1 MKRRAFNG
9 FVIPLV
15 LALLTS
21 LVVFQIVS
29 SHEQDFIRVNETSI
43 VSAQLNALIKIVVD
57 AETSERGFVI
67 TGDQRYLEP
76 YFSSTTDFG
85 VTLTALRGSL
95 TDSASRETL
104 DKIDALH
111 ERWYREVAEVVIGA
125 RKQAPVGLDN
135 ALRGASTAFTEA
147 HVAALRYQLTNETP
161 QLNRSDL
168 LLGEVERQLERAL
181 SLSISGSQR
190 TAARAAAVQVERY
203 RRDKEETGRAALLE
217 RAQTLNYTL
226 AQLAT
231 DAETAEAEVTVLI
244 FAGTGKRLVDEIRT
258 LVADLAEGVN
268 TTLERTLV
276 ASNAATQRTQWLAF
290 FGPLFA
296 SLVSLL
302 AIVQSQRRLGR
313 SIRELA
319 AAARGFAEGQ
329 LGRRLSL
336 GARDELRPLAEDFNL
351 MANRLSEREQQNA
364 QLGQFSS
371 TLQSCTTTVEA
382 YGATERFAP
391 QLFGAFSG
399 ALYRISNSR
408 NLLEEVAR
416 WGDEAGLPDAPQVH
430 TPSDCWALRRGSPQ
444 TVDGARG
451 MICLHAHTPA
461 PPKSL
466 CTPLITQNEPLGL
479 LYLYS
484 SDPETDLNG
493 ATERFVGTVAEQL
506 ALALSNLRLR
516 ESLRQQSIRDPL
528 TGLYNRRHLEET
540 LELELHRAAR
550 RNEPVSVVMFDVDH
564 FKRYNDTYG
573 HDAGDTVLRA
583 LSDVVKRHIRAGD
596 LAYRVGGEEF
606 LLLQP
611 GMAATDAVKRAETL
625 REAAAAIAF
634 SGQGGAL
641 GGVTIS
647 LGVATYPDHAQRSTD
662 LLKRAD
668 EALYQAKRG
677 GRNRTVVTGSAREG
691 AEPVAPRE

>member
-1 MKRRAFNG
+1 LKRRVFGG
-9 FVIPLV
+9 FVVPLV

-21 LVVFQIVS
+21 LVVLQIVS
-29 SHEQDFIRVNETSI
+29 SYERDFERVNETSRT
-43 VSAQLNALIKIVVD
+43 SAQLSTLVKTVID
-57 AETSERGFVI
+57 AETGQRGFAI
-67 TGDQRYLEP
+67 TGNQTFLEP
-76 YFSSTTDFG
+76 YLSSTTEFG
-85 VTLTALRGSL
+85 VTLSALRASL
-95 TDSASRETL
+95 TEDADRETL
-104 DKIDALH
+104 SRIDSLF
-111 ERWYREVAEVVIGA
+111 ERWHREIAEVVIGT
-125 RKQAPVGLDN
+125 RRRAPVELAG
-135 ALRGASTAFTEA
+135 ALRGASTAFSEA
-147 HVAALRYQLTNETP
+147 RATMTRYQLNQETA
-161 QLNRSDL
+161 LLSRAGR
-168 LLGEVERQLERAL
+168 LLGETERQLERAL
-181 SLSISGSQR
+181 KLGVVGPKQ
-190 TAARAAAVQVERY
+190 AAMRAATDRVEAY
-203 RRDKEETGRAALLE
+203 RREVSALSE
-217 RAQTLNYTL
+217 AQALDDTLQ
-226 AQLAT
+226 QLAA
-231 DAETAEAEVTVLI
+231 DAEAAEKKVTALI
-244 FAGTGKRLVDEIRT
+244 RVGAGKRLTDEIRT
-258 LVADLAEGVN
+258 QVAKLSEEVN
-268 TTLERTLV
+268 TDLENTLAASTAAIRRTEWV
-276 ASNAATQRTQWLAF
+276 AF

-296 SLVSLL
+296 ALISSL
-302 AIVQSQRRLGR
+302 AILQGQKRLSRSVEQLGEVVGAVAAGQLERRLT
-313 SIRELA
+313 
-319 AAARGFAEGQ
+319 
-329 LGRRLSL
+329 LSP
-336 GARDELRPLAEDFNL
+336 RDDLRPLAENFNR

-399 ALYRISNSR
+399 ALYRISSSR

-461 PPKSL
+461 PLKSL

-550 RNEPVSVVMFDVDH
+550 RSEPVSVVMFDVDH
-564 FKRYNDTYG
+564 FKRYNDAHG

-583 LSDVVKRHIRAGD
+583 LSDVVKKHIRAGD

-606 LLLQP
+606 LLVQP
-611 GMAATDAVKRAETL
+611 GMGSPDALKRAETL
-625 REAAAAIAF
+625 RETAAALVL
-634 SGQGGAL
+634 SERGSAL

-647 LGVATYPDHAQRSTD
+647 LGVATYPDHAQRSED

-668 EALYQAKRG
+668 EALYHAKRG
-677 GRNRTVVTGSAREG
+677 GRNRTVVTGSDREG
-691 AEPVAPRE
+691 VEQ